1 MIYFITLFILY
12 IFSEKVIVINEKDSE
27 LTKKTK
33 NILKI
38 FFIMFCILNMYGFC
52 VSNVIYSCLILYI
65 ISYIKDDEI
74 KDFLDSFRFDI
85 KENFTSD
92 YINKTKSFSRLAAAD
107 RKGNMN
113 ILKYKIN
120 NSNYF
125 NDNSIQS
132 TDQTIKRQEGQEE
145 QEGEGQEEK
154 KQISSDYSKEDLKR
168 IKEILER
175 KFWVLKDNETYDMY
189 EIKKILENKNK
200 KENLELEKGLYNSLV
215 FYTNKLFSL
224 IGL

>member
-92 YINKTKSFSRLAAAD
+92 YINKTKSFSRFAAAD

-113 ILKYKIN
+113 ILKYKISN
-120 NSNYF
+120 NNYF
-125 NDNSIQS
+125 NNNSIHS
-132 TDQTIKRQEGQEE
+132 TDQPI
-145 QEGEGQEEK
+145 EGEEEK

>member
-92 YINKTKSFSRLAAAD
+92 YINKTKSFSRFAAAD

-113 ILKYKIN
+113 ILKYKISN
-120 NSNYF
+120 NNYF
-125 NDNSIQS
+125 NNNSIQS
-132 TDQTIKRQEGQEE
+132 TDQTIEGQ
-145 QEGEGQEEK
+145 EGQEEK

>member
-92 YINKTKSFSRLAAAD
+92 YINKTKSFSRFAAAD

-113 ILKYKIN
+113 ILKYKIS

-125 NDNSIQS
+125 NNNSIQ
-132 TDQTIKRQEGQEE
+132 TPEQTI
-145 QEGEGQEEK
+145 EGEEEK